1 MTSRSELSRGSRI
14 GLPIAG
20 TVVGIGLWWLLTVV
34 FDIRTLFLPSPPDVV
49 DAFFREPSYLFT
61 ETWATLWATITG
73 FAIAAVAGLLGG
85 MLLTSS
91 RIVEQATLPM
101 IVAFNAVPKVSLVPL
116 LIVWVDYGP
125 RMRISL
131 VVLIAFFPI
140 LVSTMAG
147 LTSTPAELTEL
158 TRSLSASRLKTY
170 LKVRLPWAL
179 PQLFVGMK
187 VGITLALIGAVV
199 AEIQSPNAG
208 LGSIITASGQSA
220 DTSLAFA
227 AITLLAVL
235 GVGLFYLVVAAERL
249 AVPWARQISA

>member
-1 MTSRSELSRGSRI
+1 MTSRSELSRSSKI
-14 GLPIAG
+14 WLPIVG
-20 TVVGIGLWWLLTVV
+20 TVVAIGLWWLVTIV
-34 FDIRTLFLPSPPDVV
+34 FNIRTLFLPSPPDVV
-49 DAFFREPSYLFT
+49 DAFSREPRYLFQ
-61 ETWATLWATITG
+61 ESWATLWVTLIG
-73 FAIAAVAGLLGG
+73 FGAAALAGTLGAI
-85 MLLTSS
+85 LLTGS
-91 RIVEQATLPM
+91 RLVEQASLPM

-147 LTSTPAELTEL
+147 LTSTPAELNEL

-179 PQLFVGMK
+179 PQLFVGLK
-187 VGITLALIGAVV
+187 VGITLALIGTVV
-199 AEIQSPNAG
+199 AEIQSPQNG
-208 LGSIITASGQSA
+208 LGSIISNSGQSA

-227 AITLLAVL
+227 AIALLAVL